1 MQRNDM
7 MKTIYALL
15 IFLLAAIFLFSCAKD
30 KNDLFIGSGT
40 IEATEVTISA
50 RTVGEVIALL
60 VDQGSQLKEGQLIA
74 VLDTAKISI
83 QKEQLLAALEEIDLK
98 TTNAKRSAGLAEDN
112 FQNAKK
118 KFERIKALF
127 EGNSATQQ
135 QFDDMS
141 TALKAAQTQ
150 YQNAKT
156 SLKALQV
163 QRKKVKA
170 QIHLAQIQLQDAKIT
185 APSPG
190 VILEKYIEKGEF
202 AMPGKPVVKLA
213 TMSKMWITVYIS
225 ETDLG
230 KIKLD
235 EQADLKIDSY
245 PDRSFAGRVSWI
257 SPQAEFTPKNVQTR
271 DARADLV
278 YAVKI
283 MLKNPQGIFKI
294 GMPADVFFHKAD

>member
-1 MQRNDM
+1 
-7 MKTIYALL
+7 MKTIYTLFIFTAILL
-15 IFLLAAIFLFSCAKD
+15 SSCAKD
-30 KNDLFIGSGT
+30 QNDDFIGSGT

-50 RTVGEVIALL
+50 KTVGEVIALP
-60 VDQGSQLKEGQLIA
+60 VDQGVQVKAGQLIA

-83 QKEQLLAALEEIDLK
+83 QKEQLLAALEETGLK
-98 TTNAKRSAGLAEDN
+98 MTNAKRSADLAEDN
-112 FQNAKK
+112 FKNAEKK
-118 KFERIKALF
+118 LERIKALF

-135 QFDDMS
+135 QFDDMR
-141 TALKAAQTQ
+141 TALKAALTQ

-163 QRKKVKA
+163 QRKKVNA
-170 QIHLAQIQLQDAKIT
+170 QIQLLQIQLQDARIT

-190 VILEKYIEKGEF
+190 IILEKYIEKGEF
-202 AMPGKPVVKLA
+202 AMPGKPVVKIA
-213 TMSKMWITVYIS
+213 TMDKMWITVYIS

-235 EQADLKIDSY
+235 EQADLKIDSF
-245 PDRSFAGRVSWI
+245 PNRSFAGRVSWI

-278 YAVKI
+278 YAVKVT
-283 MLKNPQGIFKI
+283 LENPQGIFKI
-294 GMPADVFFHKAD
+294 GMPVDVFFHRAD